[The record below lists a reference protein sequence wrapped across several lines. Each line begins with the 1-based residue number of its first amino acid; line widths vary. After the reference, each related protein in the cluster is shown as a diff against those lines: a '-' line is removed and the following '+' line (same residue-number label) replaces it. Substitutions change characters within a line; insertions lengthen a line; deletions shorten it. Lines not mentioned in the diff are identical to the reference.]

1 MSKSAIFV
9 VSGFLA
15 FLLYALLLYGLLL
28 ERHNKE
34 AEKILLDLGK
44 KNEQIIDLNL
54 EDLPSDEKKDGKVV
68 EKVDEK
74 KAEKVVE
81 KVEEKK
87 DEKVVEKVEEKK
99 DEKVVEKNATD
110 KEGDFIDPKEQEESL
125 ENIFSSLNDFQE
137 KTDTNAQKDEQKNE
151 QEEEQRRLKE
161 QQRLRKNQKNQEMLK
176 GLQQNLDQFAQKLES
191 VKNKTLDLQIPKQ
204 DGVDEKAYQEWYAQI
219 YQILYKGWKGVFY
232 HKASVSALIMITKD
246 GEFDYT
252 ILSYSDFKDY
262 NKSVMTLLN
271 DLKKVDFPPYPGGN
285 MISIKVNFTT
295 KEEQ

>member
-1 MSKSAIFV
+1 MSKSTIFV

-44 KNEQIIDLNL
+44 KNEQVIDLNL
-54 EDLPSDEKKDGKVV
+54 EDLPSDEKKD
-68 EKVDEK
+68 
-74 KAEKVVE
+74 E

-87 DEKVVEKVEEKK
+87 DEKVA
-99 DEKVVEKNATD
+99 EKNATD

-137 KTDTNAQKDEQKNE
+137 KTDTNAQKDEQ
-151 QEEEQRRLKE
+151 EEQRRLKE
-161 QQRLRKNQKNQEMLK
+161 QQRLKQNQENQEMLK

-191 VKNKTLDLQIPKQ
+191 VKSKTLDLQIPKQ

>member
-28 ERHNKE
+28 ERHNEE

-54 EDLPSDEKKDGKVV
+54 EDLPSDEKKD
-68 EKVDEK
+68 EKV
-74 KAEKVVE
+74 A
-81 KVEEKK
+81 
-87 DEKVVEKVEEKK
+87 
-99 DEKVVEKNATD
+99 EKNATD

-151 QEEEQRRLKE
+151 QEEQRRLKE

-176 GLQQNLDQFAQKLES
+176 DLQQNLDQFAQKLES

>member
-1 MSKSAIFV
+1 MSKSTIFV

-15 FLLYALLLYGLLL
+15 FLLYALLLCGLLL

-54 EDLPSDEKKDGKVV
+54 EDLPSDEKKD
-68 EKVDEK
+68 EKV
-74 KAEKVVE
+74 A
-81 KVEEKK
+81 
-87 DEKVVEKVEEKK
+87 EKVEEKK

-110 KEGDFIDPKEQEESL
+110 KEGDFIDSKEQEESL

>member
-1 MSKSAIFV
+1 MSKSTIFV

-15 FLLYALLLYGLLL
+15 FLLYTLLLYGLLL

-54 EDLPSDEKKDGKVV
+54 EDLPSEEKKE
-68 EKVDEK
+68 EKVEEK
-74 KAEKVVE
+74 KEEKVV
-81 KVEEKK
+81 EKK
-87 DEKVVEKVEEKK
+87 DEKVVEKK
-99 DEKVVEKNATD
+99 DEKVVEKKATD

-151 QEEEQRRLKE
+151 QEEQRRLKE

>member
-44 KNEQIIDLNL
+44 KNEQVIDLNL
-54 EDLPSDEKKDGKVV
+54 EDLPSDEKKD
-68 EKVDEK
+68 EKI
-74 KAEKVVE
+74 AEKA
-81 KVEEKK
+81 
-87 DEKVVEKVEEKK
+87 EEKK

-137 KTDTNAQKDEQKNE
+137 KTDTNAQKDDQKNE

-176 GLQQNLDQFAQKLES
+176 GLQQNLNQFAQKLES

-271 DLKKVDFPPYPGGN
+271 DLKKVDFPPYPGGS
-285 MISIKVNFTT
+285 MISIQVNFTT

>member
-1 MSKSAIFV
+1 MSKNAIFV

-44 KNEQIIDLNL
+44 KNEQVIDLNL
-54 EDLPSDEKKDGKVV
+54 EDLPSDEKKD
-68 EKVDEK
+68 
-74 KAEKVVE
+74 
-81 KVEEKK
+81 EKK
-87 DEKVVEKVEEKK
+87 DEKAEEKK

-110 KEGDFIDPKEQEESL
+110 KEGDFVDPKEQEESL
-125 ENIFSSLNDFQE
+125 EDIFSSLNDFQE
-137 KTDTNAQKDEQKNE
+137 KTDKNAQKDEQKNE
-151 QEEEQRRLKE
+151 QEEEQRRLRE
-161 QQRLRKNQKNQEMLK
+161 QQRLKQNQKNQEMLK

-262 NKSVMTLLN
+262 NKSVMTLLD

-285 MISIKVNFTT
+285 MISIQVNFTT

>member
-15 FLLYALLLYGLLL
+15 FLLYALLLCGLLL
-28 ERHNKE
+28 ERYNKE

-44 KNEQIIDLNL
+44 KNEQVIDLNL
-54 EDLPSDEKKDGKVV
+54 EDLPSDEKK
-68 EKVDEK
+68 E
-74 KAEKVVE
+74 
-81 KVEEKK
+81 
-87 DEKVVEKVEEKK
+87 
-99 DEKVVEKNATD
+99 EKVVEKNATD

-285 MISIKVNFTT
+285 MISIQVNFTT

>member
-15 FLLYALLLYGLLL
+15 FLLYALLLCGLLL
-28 ERHNKE
+28 ERHNEE

-44 KNEQIIDLNL
+44 KNEQVIDLNL
-54 EDLPSDEKKDGKVV
+54 EDLPSDEKKD
-68 EKVDEK
+68 
-74 KAEKVVE
+74 E
-81 KVEEKK
+81 KVE
-87 DEKVVEKVEEKK
+87 
-99 DEKVVEKNATD
+99 EKNATD
-110 KEGDFIDPKEQEESL
+110 KESDFIDPKEQEESL

-232 HKASVSALIMITKD
+232 HKASVSTLIMITKD

>member
-44 KNEQIIDLNL
+44 KNEQVIDLNL
-54 EDLPSDEKKDGKVV
+54 EDLPS
-68 EKVDEK
+68 
-74 KAEKVVE
+74 
-81 KVEEKK
+81 EEKK
-87 DEKVVEKVEEKK
+87 EEKVA
-99 DEKVVEKNATD
+99 EKNATD

-137 KTDTNAQKDEQKNE
+137 KTDTNAQKDEQKDE

>member
-44 KNEQIIDLNL
+44 KNEQVIDLNL
-54 EDLPSDEKKDGKVV
+54 EDLPS
-68 EKVDEK
+68 
-74 KAEKVVE
+74 
-81 KVEEKK
+81 
-87 DEKVVEKVEEKK
+87 EEKK

-125 ENIFSSLNDFQE
+125 EDIFSSLNDFQE
-137 KTDTNAQKDEQKNE
+137 KTDANAQKDEQKNE

-161 QQRLRKNQKNQEMLK
+161 QQRLKQNQENQEMLK

-285 MISIKVNFTT
+285 MISIQVNFTT

>member
-44 KNEQIIDLNL
+44 KNEQVIDLNL
-54 EDLPSDEKKDGKVV
+54 EDLPSDEKKD
-68 EKVDEK
+68 EKI
-74 KAEKVVE
+74 AEKA
-81 KVEEKK
+81 EEKK
-87 DEKVVEKVEEKK
+87 DEKA
-99 DEKVVEKNATD
+99 VEKNATD

-125 ENIFSSLNDFQE
+125 EDIFSSLNDFQE

-161 QQRLRKNQKNQEMLK
+161 QQRLKQNQKNQEMLK

-285 MISIKVNFTT
+285 MISIQVNFTT

>member
-44 KNEQIIDLNL
+44 KNEQVIDLNL
-54 EDLPSDEKKDGKVV
+54 EDLPSDEKKD
-68 EKVDEK
+68 EKI
-74 KAEKVVE
+74 AEKA
-81 KVEEKK
+81 
-87 DEKVVEKVEEKK
+87 EEKK

-125 ENIFSSLNDFQE
+125 EDIFSSLNDFQE

-151 QEEEQRRLKE
+151 QEEEQRRLRE
-161 QQRLRKNQKNQEMLK
+161 QQRLKQNQENQEMLK
-176 GLQQNLDQFAQKLES
+176 GLQQNLNQFTQKLES

-219 YQILYKGWKGVFY
+219 YQILYKGWRGVFY

>member
-9 VSGFLA
+9 LSGFLA

-34 AEKILLDLGK
+34 AEKILLDLNK
-44 KNEQIIDLNL
+44 KDEQAIDLNL
-54 EDLPSDEKKDGKVV
+54 EDLPSEKKNEKI
-68 EKVDEK
+68 EKVTEK
-74 KAEKVVE
+74 Q
-81 KVEEKK
+81 
-87 DEKVVEKVEEKK
+87 
-99 DEKVVEKNATD
+99 
-110 KEGDFIDPKEQEESL
+110 GDFLEPKEEPKEEPEESL
-125 ENIFSSLNDFQE
+125 EDIFSSLNDFQE
-137 KTDTNAQKDEQKNE
+137 KTDKNAQKNEQKNE
-151 QEEEQRRLKE
+151 QEEEQRRLRE
-161 QQRLRKNQKNQEMLK
+161 QQRLKQNQENQEMLK
-176 GLQQNLDQFAQKLES
+176 GLQQNLNQFTQKLES
-191 VKNKTLDLQIPKQ
+191 VKNKTLDLQVPKQ

-219 YQILYKGWKGVFY
+219 YQILYKGWRGVFY
-232 HKASVSALIMITKD
+232 HKASVSVLIMITKD

-262 NKSVMTLLN
+262 NKSVMTLLD

>member
-15 FLLYALLLYGLLL
+15 FLLYALLLCGLLL

-54 EDLPSDEKKDGKVV
+54 EDLPSD
-68 EKVDEK
+68 
-74 KAEKVVE
+74 
-81 KVEEKK
+81 EKK

-204 DGVDEKAYQEWYAQI
+204 DGVDEKTYQEWYAQI

-232 HKASVSALIMITKD
+232 HKASVSVLIMITKD
-246 GEFDYT
+246 GEFNYT

>member
-44 KNEQIIDLNL
+44 KNEQVIDLNL
-54 EDLPSDEKKDGKVV
+54 EDLPSEKKNEKI
-68 EKVDEK
+68 EKVTEK
-74 KAEKVVE
+74 Q
-81 KVEEKK
+81 
-87 DEKVVEKVEEKK
+87 
-99 DEKVVEKNATD
+99 
-110 KEGDFIDPKEQEESL
+110 GDFLEPKEELKEEPEESL
-125 ENIFSSLNDFQE
+125 EDIFSSLNDFQE

-161 QQRLRKNQKNQEMLK
+161 QQRLKQNQKNQEMLK

-232 HKASVSALIMITKD
+232 HKASVSVLIMITKD

-271 DLKKVDFPPYPGGN
+271 DLKKVDFPPYPGGS
-285 MISIKVNFTT
+285 MISIQVNFTT

>member
-44 KNEQIIDLNL
+44 KNEQVIDLNL
-54 EDLPSDEKKDGKVV
+54 EDLPSD
-68 EKVDEK
+68 
-74 KAEKVVE
+74 
-81 KVEEKK
+81 
-87 DEKVVEKVEEKK
+87 EKK

-137 KTDTNAQKDEQKNE
+137 KTDINAQKDDQKNE

-161 QQRLRKNQKNQEMLK
+161 QQRLKQNQKNQEILK

-285 MISIKVNFTT
+285 MISIQVNFTT

>member
-15 FLLYALLLYGLLL
+15 FLLYVLLLYGLLL
-28 ERHNKE
+28 ERHNEE

-54 EDLPSDEKKDGKVV
+54 EDLPSD
-68 EKVDEK
+68 
-74 KAEKVVE
+74 
-81 KVEEKK
+81 
-87 DEKVVEKVEEKK
+87 EKK

-151 QEEEQRRLKE
+151 QEEQRRLKE

-271 DLKKVDFPPYPGGN
+271 DLKKVDFPPYPGGS
-285 MISIKVNFTT
+285 MISIQVNFTT

>member
-44 KNEQIIDLNL
+44 KNEQVIDLNL
-54 EDLPSDEKKDGKVV
+54 EDLPSEKKNEKI
-68 EKVDEK
+68 EKVTEK
-74 KAEKVVE
+74 Q
-81 KVEEKK
+81 
-87 DEKVVEKVEEKK
+87 
-99 DEKVVEKNATD
+99 
-110 KEGDFIDPKEQEESL
+110 GDFLEPKEEPKEEPEESL
-125 ENIFSSLNDFQE
+125 EDIFSSLNDFQE
-137 KTDTNAQKDEQKNE
+137 KTDTNAQKNK
-151 QEEEQRRLKE
+151 QEEEQRRLRE
-161 QQRLRKNQKNQEMLK
+161 QQRLKQNQENQEMLK
-176 GLQQNLDQFAQKLES
+176 GLQQNLDQFTQKLES

>member
-28 ERHNKE
+28 ERHNEE

-54 EDLPSDEKKDGKVV
+54 EDLPSDEKKE
-68 EKVDEK
+68 EKV
-74 KAEKVVE
+74 A
-81 KVEEKK
+81 
-87 DEKVVEKVEEKK
+87 
-99 DEKVVEKNATD
+99 EKNATD

-176 GLQQNLDQFAQKLES
+176 GLQQNLDQFTQKLES

-204 DGVDEKAYQEWYAQI
+204 DGVDEKVYQEWYAQI

-285 MISIKVNFTT
+285 MISIQVNFTT

>member
-15 FLLYALLLYGLLL
+15 FLLYVLLLYGLLL

-44 KNEQIIDLNL
+44 KNEQVIDLNL
-54 EDLPSDEKKDGKVV
+54 EDLPSD
-68 EKVDEK
+68 
-74 KAEKVVE
+74 
-81 KVEEKK
+81 
-87 DEKVVEKVEEKK
+87 EKK

-137 KTDTNAQKDEQKNE
+137 KTDANAQKDEQKNE

-161 QQRLRKNQKNQEMLK
+161 QQRLKQNQKNQEMLK

-232 HKASVSALIMITKD
+232 HKASVSVLIMITKD

-271 DLKKVDFPPYPGGN
+271 DLKKVDFPPYPGGS

>member
-44 KNEQIIDLNL
+44 KNEQVIDLNL
-54 EDLPSDEKKDGKVV
+54 EDLPS
-68 EKVDEK
+68 
-74 KAEKVVE
+74 
-81 KVEEKK
+81 EEKK
-87 DEKVVEKVEEKK
+87 DEKAAEKVEEKK

-125 ENIFSSLNDFQE
+125 EDIFSSLNDFQE
-137 KTDTNAQKDEQKNE
+137 KTDKNAQKDEQKNE

-161 QQRLRKNQKNQEMLK
+161 QQRLKQNQKNQEMLK

-232 HKASVSALIMITKD
+232 HKASVSVLIMITKD

-285 MISIKVNFTT
+285 MVSIQVNFTT

>member
-54 EDLPSDEKKDGKVV
+54 EDLPSD
-68 EKVDEK
+68 
-74 KAEKVVE
+74 
-81 KVEEKK
+81 
-87 DEKVVEKVEEKK
+87 EKK

-161 QQRLRKNQKNQEMLK
+161 QQRLKQNQKNQEMLK

-232 HKASVSALIMITKD
+232 HKASVSVLIMITKD

>member
-44 KNEQIIDLNL
+44 KNEQVIDLNL
-54 EDLPSDEKKDGKVV
+54 EDLPSDEKKDK
-68 EKVDEK
+68 
-74 KAEKVVE
+74 
-81 KVEEKK
+81 
-87 DEKVVEKVEEKK
+87 
-99 DEKVVEKNATD
+99 KVVEKNATD

-125 ENIFSSLNDFQE
+125 EDIFSSLNDFQE

-161 QQRLRKNQKNQEMLK
+161 QQRLKQNQKNQEMLK

-285 MISIKVNFTT
+285 MISIQVNFTT

>member
-44 KNEQIIDLNL
+44 KNEQVIDLNL
-54 EDLPSDEKKDGKVV
+54 EDLPSDEKKD
-68 EKVDEK
+68 EKI
-74 KAEKVVE
+74 AEKA
-81 KVEEKK
+81 
-87 DEKVVEKVEEKK
+87 EEKK

-161 QQRLRKNQKNQEMLK
+161 QQRLKQNQKNQEMLK

-271 DLKKVDFPPYPGGN
+271 DLKKVDFPPYPGGS
-285 MISIKVNFTT
+285 MISIQVNFTT

>member
-28 ERHNKE
+28 ERHNEE

-54 EDLPSDEKKDGKVV
+54 EDLPND
-68 EKVDEK
+68 
-74 KAEKVVE
+74 
-81 KVEEKK
+81 
-87 DEKVVEKVEEKK
+87 EKK

-176 GLQQNLDQFAQKLES
+176 GLQQNLDQFVQKLES

-271 DLKKVDFPPYPGGN
+271 DLKKVDFPPYPGGS
-285 MISIKVNFTT
+285 MISIQVNFTT

>member
-44 KNEQIIDLNL
+44 KNEQVIDLNL
-54 EDLPSDEKKDGKVV
+54 EDLPSDEKKD
-68 EKVDEK
+68 EKI
-74 KAEKVVE
+74 AE

-87 DEKVVEKVEEKK
+87 DEKA
-99 DEKVVEKNATD
+99 VEKNATD

-125 ENIFSSLNDFQE
+125 EDIFSSLNDFQE
-137 KTDTNAQKDEQKNE
+137 KTDTNAQKDDQKNE

-285 MISIKVNFTT
+285 MISIQVNFTT

>member
-28 ERHNKE
+28 ERHNEE

-44 KNEQIIDLNL
+44 KNEQIIDLSL
-54 EDLPSDEKKDGKVV
+54 EDLPSD
-68 EKVDEK
+68 
-74 KAEKVVE
+74 
-81 KVEEKK
+81 
-87 DEKVVEKVEEKK
+87 EKK

>member
-44 KNEQIIDLNL
+44 KNEQVIDLNL
-54 EDLPSDEKKDGKVV
+54 EDLPSDEKKD
-68 EKVDEK
+68 
-74 KAEKVVE
+74 
-81 KVEEKK
+81 
-87 DEKVVEKVEEKK
+87 
-99 DEKVVEKNATD
+99 EKVVEKNATD
-110 KEGDFIDPKEQEESL
+110 KDGDFIDPKEQEESL
-125 ENIFSSLNDFQE
+125 EDIFSSLNDFQE
-137 KTDTNAQKDEQKNE
+137 KTDKNAQKEEQKNE

-246 GEFDYT
+246 GKFDYT

-271 DLKKVDFPPYPGGN
+271 DLKKVDFPPYPGGS
-285 MISIKVNFTT
+285 MISIQVNFTT

>member
-1 MSKSAIFV
+1 MSKSTIFV

-28 ERHNKE
+28 ERHNEE

-54 EDLPSDEKKDGKVV
+54 EDLPSD
-68 EKVDEK
+68 
-74 KAEKVVE
+74 
-81 KVEEKK
+81 
-87 DEKVVEKVEEKK
+87 EKK

-125 ENIFSSLNDFQE
+125 ENIFYSLNDFQE

-176 GLQQNLDQFAQKLES
+176 GLQQNLDQFVQKLES

-232 HKASVSALIMITKD
+232 HKALVSALIMITKD

>member
-44 KNEQIIDLNL
+44 KNEQVIDLNL
-54 EDLPSDEKKDGKVV
+54 EDLPSDEKKD
-68 EKVDEK
+68 EKAV
-74 KAEKVVE
+74 EKVVE
-81 KVEEKK
+81 KA
-87 DEKVVEKVEEKK
+87 EEKK

-125 ENIFSSLNDFQE
+125 EDIFSSLNDFQE

-285 MISIKVNFTT
+285 MISIQVNFTT

>member
-9 VSGFLA
+9 LSGFLA

-44 KNEQIIDLNL
+44 KNEQVIDLNL
-54 EDLPSDEKKDGKVV
+54 EDLPSDEKKD
-68 EKVDEK
+68 EKI
-74 KAEKVVE
+74 AEKT
-81 KVEEKK
+81 
-87 DEKVVEKVEEKK
+87 EEKK

-125 ENIFSSLNDFQE
+125 EDIFSSLNDFQE
-137 KTDTNAQKDEQKNE
+137 KTDANAQKDEQKNE

-161 QQRLRKNQKNQEMLK
+161 QQRLKQNQKNQEMLK

-271 DLKKVDFPPYPGGN
+271 DLKKVDFPPYPGGS
-285 MISIKVNFTT
+285 MISIQVNFTT

>member
-1 MSKSAIFV
+1 MSKSTIFV

-54 EDLPSDEKKDGKVV
+54 EDLPSDEKKE
-68 EKVDEK
+68 EKV
-74 KAEKVVE
+74 A
-81 KVEEKK
+81 
-87 DEKVVEKVEEKK
+87 EKVEEKK

-110 KEGDFIDPKEQEESL
+110 KDGDFIDPKEQEESL

>member
-54 EDLPSDEKKDGKVV
+54 EDLPSDEKKD
-68 EKVDEK
+68 EKAV
-74 KAEKVVE
+74 EKVVE
-81 KVEEKK
+81 KK
-87 DEKVVEKVEEKK
+87 DEKA
-99 DEKVVEKNATD
+99 VEKNATD
-110 KEGDFIDPKEQEESL
+110 KEGDFVDPKEQEESL

-232 HKASVSALIMITKD
+232 HKASVSALIIITKD

-285 MISIKVNFTT
+285 MISIQVNFTT

>member
-44 KNEQIIDLNL
+44 KNEQVIDLNL
-54 EDLPSDEKKDGKVV
+54 EDLPSDEKKD
-68 EKVDEK
+68 EKI
-74 KAEKVVE
+74 AEKA
-81 KVEEKK
+81 
-87 DEKVVEKVEEKK
+87 EEKK

-151 QEEEQRRLKE
+151 QEEEQRRLRE

-285 MISIKVNFTT
+285 MVSIQVNFTT

>member
-44 KNEQIIDLNL
+44 KNEQVIDLNL
-54 EDLPSDEKKDGKVV
+54 EDLPSDEKKD
-68 EKVDEK
+68 EKI
-74 KAEKVVE
+74 AEKA
-81 KVEEKK
+81 
-87 DEKVVEKVEEKK
+87 EEKK

-125 ENIFSSLNDFQE
+125 EDIFSSLNDFQE
-137 KTDTNAQKDEQKNE
+137 KTDTNAQKEEQKNE

-161 QQRLRKNQKNQEMLK
+161 QQRLKQNQKNQEMLK

-285 MISIKVNFTT
+285 MISIQVNFTT

>member
-44 KNEQIIDLNL
+44 KNEQVIDLNL
-54 EDLPSDEKKDGKVV
+54 EDLPSDEKKD
-68 EKVDEK
+68 EKA
-74 KAEKVVE
+74 AEKA
-81 KVEEKK
+81 
-87 DEKVVEKVEEKK
+87 EEKK

-125 ENIFSSLNDFQE
+125 EDIFSSLNDFQE

-262 NKSVMTLLN
+262 NKSVMTLLD

-285 MISIKVNFTT
+285 MISIQVNFTT

>member
-44 KNEQIIDLNL
+44 KNEQVIDLNL
-54 EDLPSDEKKDGKVV
+54 EDLPSDEKKD
-68 EKVDEK
+68 EKI
-74 KAEKVVE
+74 AEKA
-81 KVEEKK
+81 
-87 DEKVVEKVEEKK
+87 EEKK

-125 ENIFSSLNDFQE
+125 EDIFSSLNDFQE
-137 KTDTNAQKDEQKNE
+137 KTDANAQKDDQKNE

-285 MISIKVNFTT
+285 MISIQVNFTT

>member
-28 ERHNKE
+28 ERHNEE

-54 EDLPSDEKKDGKVV
+54 EDLPSD
-68 EKVDEK
+68 
-74 KAEKVVE
+74 
-81 KVEEKK
+81 
-87 DEKVVEKVEEKK
+87 EKK

-137 KTDTNAQKDEQKNE
+137 KTDTNAQK
-151 QEEEQRRLKE
+151 
-161 QQRLRKNQKNQEMLK
+161 KNQKNQEMLK

-232 HKASVSALIMITKD
+232 HKASVSVLIMITKD

>member
-15 FLLYALLLYGLLL
+15 FLLYALLLCGLLL

-44 KNEQIIDLNL
+44 KNEQVIDLNL
-54 EDLPSDEKKDGKVV
+54 EDLPSD
-68 EKVDEK
+68 
-74 KAEKVVE
+74 
-81 KVEEKK
+81 EKK